1 MKRFL
6 FIQDH
11 LHGGGAE
18 QICID
23 TAAGLKELGHEVT
36 VLLLDGTQIRTQCPV
51 DLSLIKFNIAPKFL
65 HGSIK
70 KNKQKRN
77 E

>member
-23 TAAGLKELGHEVT
+23 TAAGLKEL
-36 VLLLDGTQIRTQCPV
+36 
-51 DLSLIKFNIAPKFL
+51 
-65 HGSIK
+65 
-70 KNKQKRN
+70 
-77 E
+77 